1 MWALPYSFALEID
14 AAYAAEAALRCG
26 CVCSAL
32 VLAEMADEGRRA
44 QQQVGGCPSPLT
56 PPTALYSAR

>member
-1 MWALPYSFALEID
+1 MWALPYSFTLEID

-44 QQQVGGCPSPLT
+44 QQQVGGCPSPFT